1 MTLWM
6 TWWEVV
12 WQLRP
17 AFSRTRTFLWA
28 ALVLAGFSTRRDL
41 AGVTSF
47 VRCIWLKPACYHRL
61 RDAFHSSGVQLGL
74 LSQLWSELCLKIFAR
89 HLVRENERIVLVADG
104 LKNPKEGRKMPGVK
118 LLHQESLNNSKPE
131 YVMAHSCQCISLL
144 VRSASSSPSHFAVPL
159 VARLHE
165 GVKFTNRD
173 HRTLIQKMLA
183 LLSEVTGSYPS
194 FYFLADAY
202 YACRTMGRGLL
213 AKGHHLVSRVRSNA
227 VAYMPV
233 AATTGKRAR
242 GRPKLYGRK
251 LRLRQIFEN
260 REGQFEVADS
270 PLYGE
275 KGVQLRWYSLDLVWK
290 PLGRCV
296 RFVWVIHPNRG
307 RCILISTDL
316 NLDPVAII
324 RLYGLRFKIE
334 VAFKSAVHS
343 VGAFAYRF
351 WMKAMKRIRR
361 GSGTQHL
368 HRESKHY
375 CGGVRRKLHAYEV
388 HIQLGLIA
396 QGLLQHL
403 AIECGDA
410 VWKYFGSWLRTMRP
424 DQAPS
429 EAVVG
434 MALQNTLPEFLAGL
448 PARHILKKFIA
459 DKLDPERFRPAAMAA

>member
-1 MTLWM
+1 VHLH
-6 TWWEVV
+6 E
-12 WQLRP
+12 L
-17 AFSRTRTFLWA
+17 SR
-28 ALVLAGFSTRRDL
+28 
-41 AGVTSF
+41 
-47 VRCIWLKPACYHRL
+47 
-61 RDAFHSSGVQLGL
+61 
-74 LSQLWSELCLKIFAR
+74 LWSALCLKIFAL
-89 HLVRENERIVLVADG
+89 HLVREGSRIVLIADG
-104 LKNPKEGRKMPGVK
+104 LKNPKEGRKMPAVK
-118 LLHQESLNNSKPE
+118 LLHQESMNNSKPE

-144 VRSASSSPSHFAVPL
+144 VQSASSFFAVPL
-159 VARLHE
+159 VARIHE

-173 HRTLIQKMLA
+173 HRTLIQKMLT
-183 LLSEVTGSYPS
+183 LLSEVTDVYPP
-194 FYFLADAY
+194 FYFLADTY

-213 AKGHHLVSRVRSNA
+213 SQGHHLISRVRSNS
-227 VAYMPV
+227 VAYLPV
-233 AATTGKRAR
+233 TAPTGKRSR

-251 LRLRQIFEN
+251 LRLQQIFEN
-260 REGQFEVADS
+260 RKDQFETAES

-275 KGVQLRWYSLDLVWK
+275 KGVHLRWYCRDLLWK

-296 RFVWVIHPNRG
+296 RFVWVIHPHRG

-316 NLDPVAII
+316 NLAPVAVI

-351 WMKAMKRIRR
+351 WMKAMNRIRR

-368 HRESKHY
+368 HREDQKY
-375 CGGVRRKLHAYEV
+375 RDGVRRKLHAYEV

-403 AIECGDA
+403 AIECREA
-410 VWKYFGSWLRTMRP
+410 VWKHFGSWLRTMRP
-424 DQAPS
+424 DQTPS

-434 MALQNTLPEFLAGL
+434 LALQNTLPEFFTTL

-459 DKLDPERFRPAAMAA
+459 DKLDPERFRATVGAA

>member
-1 MTLWM
+1 MKLWM
-6 TWWEVV
+6 AWWEVV

-17 AFSRTRTFLWA
+17 AFSRQRTFLWA
-28 ALVLAGFSTRRDL
+28 VLALVGFSTRRDL

-47 VRCIWLKPACYHRL
+47 IRCTRLRSGCYHRL
-61 RDAFHSSGVQLGL
+61 LDAFHSSGVRLPE
-74 LSQLWSELCLKIFAR
+74 LSRIWSRLCLKIFAS
-89 HLVRENERIVLVADG
+89 HLFQEGGRMVLVADG
-104 LKNPKEGRKMPGVK
+104 LKNPKEGRRMPGVK
-118 LLHQESLNNSKPE
+118 LLHQESMNNSKPE
-131 YVMAHSCQCISLL
+131 YVMAHSCQCISIL
-144 VRSASSSPSHFAVPL
+144 VQSASSFFAVPL
-159 VARLHE
+159 VARIHE
-165 GVKFTNRD
+165 GMKFTNRD

-183 LLSEVTGSYPS
+183 LLSEMTDTYPS

-202 YACRTMGRGLL
+202 YACRTMGKGLL
-213 AKGHHLVSRVRSNA
+213 SQGHHLVSRVRSNA

-233 AATTGKRAR
+233 AATTGKRTR

-251 LRLRQIFEN
+251 LRLKQIFEN
-260 REGQFEVADS
+260 REEEFETTES

-275 KGVQLRWYSLDLVWK
+275 KGVILRWYCLDLVWK

-296 RFVWVIHPNRG
+296 RFVWVIHPHRG

-316 NLDPVAII
+316 NLAPIAII

-343 VGAFAYRF
+343 VGVFAYRF

-361 GSGTQHL
+361 GSGTQYL
-368 HRESKHY
+368 HREDPTY
-375 CGGVRRKLHAYEV
+375 RDQVRRKLHAYEV

-403 AIECGDA
+403 AIQCREA
-410 VWKYFGSWLRTMRP
+410 VWKHFGSWLRTMRP

-434 MALQNTLPEFLAGL
+434 LALQNTLPEFLAAL
-448 PARHILKKFIA
+448 PASHMLKKFIA
-459 DKLDPERFRPAAMAA
+459 DKLDPERFRPAVAAA